1 MNGLLDFIST
11 PAGQGLLAA
20 VAGGMAGANRGTP
33 WNNAGRAG
41 LAGLMGY
48 SNAQNQAM
56 KQEENAFQK
65 QYRQMQMEELQKK
78 AAQQQAQQR
87 WLESNNPAT
96 QAVGSALQGGGGPT
110 LDNAASIPQVDP
122 RQKMLWE
129 MAQQGIIPMTEYI
142 NATKPK
148 DPKIQALGGGVYD
161 TSAIDPKTGMPKRLG
176 ALEQQ
181 VPFEY
186 MSGQDGS
193 VQMKPGILDAKRQ
206 IAQAGRAT
214 TNINMPTQE
223 KEENKTVGKF
233 YGEAFADIQKAG
245 FGAQSKMNRYDRL
258 GHLLQGVDTG
268 KFSEAGLEIA
278 KAAQAI
284 GFNVD
289 PKVGNKEAA
298 KALSNEIALEL
309 RNPSGGAGMPGALS
323 DKDREFLVSMVPGLA
338 TTPEGR
344 VELLAT
350 AKKLAQRD
358 IEVAKKARE
367 YRKKRGTIDEG
378 FYDSLAEWSAQNP
391 LFVQQ
396 TQQSGWSAT
405 RRP

>member
-48 SNAQNQAM
+48 SNAQNMAM

-65 QYRQMQMEELQKK
+65 QYREMQMAELQKK
-78 AAQQQAQQR
+78 AAQQQAQQE
-87 WLESNNPAT
+87 WLKNNSPAALAT
-96 QAVGSALQGGGGPT
+96 GSALMGGGGPSP
-110 LDNAASIPQVDP
+110 DNAAMLPKVDP
-122 RQKMLWE
+122 RQQMLWE
-129 MAQQGIIPMTEYI
+129 MAQQGILPMSEYVQ
-142 NATKPK
+142 ATKPK
-148 DPKIQALGGGVYD
+148 DPKFQAFGAGIFNTADVGPD
-161 TSAIDPKTGMPKRLG
+161 GMPKRVG
-176 ALEQQ
+176 KVEQET
-181 VPFEY
+181 PFEY
-186 MSGQDGS
+186 VTGPDGQVS
-193 VQMKPGILDAKRQ
+193 MKPGILDAKRQ

-258 GHLLQGVDTG
+258 GHLLQGVETG